1 MTHIPHAPAISI
13 IVPAYNAE
21 RSLAR
26 TLQSVRDQTLAEW
39 ECIVINDG
47 STDRTLDLAREGAA
61 LDHRITVLHQENA
74 GVCAARNAGIA
85 RARAPWIL
93 FLDSDDTIAATH
105 LALLLQAGQRHD
117 GADLI
122 YCDWRHAGIDGK
134 PGDRHRV
141 EVSLDP
147 FTAFARNCAFPI
159 HAALTRTRALR
170 SLGGFDT
177 ALRMCEDW
185 DLWQR
190 LARSGH
196 VFRKCPGALA
206 EYQLVPGSASANHFG
221 FLEGADIVM
230 RRGHG
235 ADPRLDPHG
244 LAPPLP
250 DDDLQHVLTAMT
262 FWIAGRTIGARQDAA
277 PLLDRGDAT
286 IDLRFDPLTAAST
299 LMDGIMAG
307 AGLPRPDWQSL
318 WPGLRPLVQAF
329 LQKAE
334 PRIALPDFTRLALH
348 EAERRMLKTVTS
360 RDADIG
366 SFALRHF
373 VPARDPADLRLA
385 PGIDRLVGYCGTP
398 SAMLGHFEIAVDGH
412 VPAARLRELIREFP
426 VPETP
431 AAEMPAPTVQSG
443 AIPGTAPY
451 LAQKYRQTLAAIPGR
466 AGRALLLGSGDGH
479 LAALLSGQ
487 VDRLLV
493 ADRSFEAMDPA
504 RARCADLGNVV
515 FGALD
520 PSGDPM
526 PAGMELVLCID
537 DFGHIDT
544 IDDLARTADR
554 IAGCLAP
561 GGHLVMAQDM
571 VLGDMGA
578 IRGFRSG
585 ARWGAASITE
595 VFARC
600 KGLEQIE
607 VRSTDLYRIAA
618 LRRRDPAVPLAAVR
632 QVRLPE
638 VADLPDDLARSFDWA
653 GSAPARFRQDPP
665 GIPALMYHR
674 ICDDPAPALGRYATT
689 PSAFAAQMEWLR
701 QNGFRAITTEEFAR
715 AIWEGQAL
723 PPRPVMVTFDDGY
736 RDNLHHGVPV
746 LRRLGM
752 TATIF
757 IPTDHVG
764 TTADWDVLFGTP
776 APLMDW
782 SELAQARKAGLSL
795 ASHNTRHRPMTGQDF
810 SELRDGA
817 RRSRQELKS
826 RLGIETTTLAY
837 PYGIHDQAIERA
849 LLDEGYRVAFTTLS
863 RRYRKGDRIMAV
875 PRIEVRGD
883 MGIEDFAAAIN
894 AG

>member
-1 MTHIPHAPAISI
+1 MTHIPPAPAISI
-13 IVPAYNAE
+13 IIPAYNAE
-21 RSLAR
+21 RTLAR

-74 GVCAARNAGIA
+74 GVSAARNAGID
-85 RARAPWIL
+85 RARGCWVF
-93 FLDSDDTIAATH
+93 FLDSDDTISPTH
-105 LALLLQAGQRHD
+105 LALLLCTTERHD
-117 GADLI
+117 KADLI
-122 YCDWRHAGIDGK
+122 YCDWRHIGTDGL
-134 PGDRHRV
+134 PGDTIRV
-141 EVSLDP
+141 NVSLDP
-147 FTAFARNCAFPI
+147 FRAFARNCDFPV
-159 HAALTRTRALR
+159 HGALTRVEALR
-170 SLGGFDT
+170 RVGGFDT

-190 LARSGH
+190 LARTGH
-196 VFRKCPGALA
+196 VFRKCAETLA

-221 FLEGADIVM
+221 FLDGAEVVM
-230 RRGHG
+230 RRGHST
-235 ADPRLDPHG
+235 DTRLDPAG
-244 LAPPLP
+244 QEPPAP
-250 DDDLQHVLTAMT
+250 DDEVDHLLTALA
-262 FWIAGRTIGARQDAA
+262 FWIAGRAIGARRDATSI
-277 PLLDRGDAT
+277 LDRPGLA
-286 IDLRFDPLTAAST
+286 IDLPFDPQTAAST
-299 LMDGIMAG
+299 LMDGISAG
-307 AGLPRPDWQSL
+307 AGLPKPDWVSL
-318 WPGLRPLVQAF
+318 WPELRPLVRAF
-329 LQKAE
+329 LQRVQT
-334 PRIALPDFTRLALH
+334 RIALPDFARLALH
-348 EAERRMLKTVTS
+348 EAERRMLKTFRTA
-360 RDADIG
+360 DADIG

-373 VPARDPADLRLA
+373 DPARDPADLRLA

-443 AIPGTAPY
+443 AIPGTASY
-451 LAQKYRQTLAAIPGR
+451 LAHKYRQTLAAIPGR

-520 PSGDPM
+520 PSCDPM
-526 PAGMELVLCID
+526 PAGMDLVLCID

-544 IDDLARTADR
+544 VDDLARTADR

-578 IRGFRSG
+578 TRSFRSG

-600 KGLEQIE
+600 KALEQIE
-607 VRSTDLYRIAA
+607 VRNTDLYRIAS

-638 VADLPDDLARSFDWA
+638 IADLPDDPARSFDLA

-715 AIWEGQAL
+715 AIWEGKAL

-736 RDNLHHGVPV
+736 RDNLHHALPV
-746 LRRLGM
+746 LRRLAM

-764 TTADWDVLFGTP
+764 TTADWDALFGPP

-782 SELAQARKAGLSL
+782 SELAQVRKAGLSL
-795 ASHNTRHRPMTGQDF
+795 ASHNTRHRPMTGQSF
-810 SELRDGA
+810 PELRDGA